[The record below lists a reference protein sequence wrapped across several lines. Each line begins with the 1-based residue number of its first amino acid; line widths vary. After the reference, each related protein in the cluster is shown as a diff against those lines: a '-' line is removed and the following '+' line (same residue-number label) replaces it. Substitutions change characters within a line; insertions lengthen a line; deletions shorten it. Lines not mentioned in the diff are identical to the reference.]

1 MLCFRTEAQAKTA
14 ANHKLACLQV
24 DVLQYTVNF
33 VLQGTVLEEIDL
45 NAELTMSMHCSEK
58 IVSHFNVFGAS
69 LVRTKEKRAGMVPFY
84 FSVSNNLGDR
94 HFGQVVGSTKHHSTP
109 SSVLVELDQC

>member
-14 ANHKLACLQV
+14 ANHKLACLQA
-24 DVLQYTVNF
+24 DVLQYMVNF

-69 LVRTKEKRAGMVPFY
+69 LVRTKEKIAGMVPFY
-84 FSVSNNLGDR
+84 FSLSPTIWVTG
-94 HFGQVVGSTKHHSTP
+94 T
-109 SSVLVELDQC
+109 LVRWWGLQNTTVPPAQYLWS

>member
-14 ANHKLACLQV
+14 ANHKLACLQA
-24 DVLQYTVNF
+24 DVLQYMVNF

-84 FSVSNNLGDR
+84 
-94 HFGQVVGSTKHHSTP
+94 
-109 SSVLVELDQC
+109 SSLSPTIWVTGTLVRWWDLQNTTVPPAQYLWS

>member
-14 ANHKLACLQV
+14 ANHKLACLQA
-24 DVLQYTVNF
+24 DVLQYMVNF
-33 VLQGTVLEEIDL
+33 VLQGTILEEIDL

-58 IVSHFNVFGAS
+58 IVSHFSVFGAS

-84 FSVSNNLGDR
+84 FSLCLQQSGW
-94 HFGQVVGSTKHHSTP
+94 
-109 SSVLVELDQC
+109 